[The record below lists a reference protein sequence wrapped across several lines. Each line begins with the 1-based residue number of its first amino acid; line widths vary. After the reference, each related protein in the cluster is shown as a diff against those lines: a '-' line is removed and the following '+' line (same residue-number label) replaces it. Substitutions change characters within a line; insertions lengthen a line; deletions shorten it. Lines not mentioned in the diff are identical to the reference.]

1 MRSARRHR
9 TAIENTS
16 CSHRLCLPSSAQKKY
31 KRKRSRI
38 FHIYDMKCTHCAKAC
53 GALVGCARH
62 PKMRCAFFFLCL
74 PSSAQKMINEICSRI
89 FHICDMKCTH
99 CAKACGALVGCA
111 RHPKMRCA
119 FFFLCLPSSAQKM
132 INEICSRIFSYLRY
146 EMHALCQSV
155 RGACR
160 LRTAS
165 KNAMRF
171 LLPMLAII
179 G

>member
-1 MRSARRHR
+1 MHALCQSVRSACRLR
-9 TAIENTS
+9 TASENAM
-16 CSHRLCLPSSAQKKY
+16 RFLLPLLAVISSKKY
-31 KRKRSRI
+31 KRKR
-38 FHIYDMKCTHCAKAC
+38 
-53 GALVGCARH
+53 
-62 PKMRCAFFFLCL
+62 
-74 PSSAQKMINEICSRI
+74 SRI

-119 FFFLCLPSSAQKM
+119 FFCLCLPSSAQKM

-155 RGACR
+155 RSARR

-165 KNAMRF
+165 ENATRF
-171 LLPMLAII
+171 LLPLLAVISSKKNI
-179 G
+179 KGNVHGFFISVI